1 MSVSTIE
8 ISDLRDQP
16 HFLETVADR
25 VWRAWWQEQGESLET
40 VAGLFAENLTTREV
54 LPACLVAHR
63 GGDFVG
69 TASLIASD
77 LEERPVLTPWVA
89 AVWIEPEFR
98 RLRHGAAI
106 VAAAAELAFSRGFA
120 QAYLCAESDKRAF
133 YAGLGWRHLE
143 EDVGPYALDIFELR
157 APVG

>member
-1 MSVSTIE
+1 MSAIE

-16 HFLETVADR
+16 HFLDVVADR

-40 VAGLFAENLTTREV
+40 VSSLFAENLTATGT

-63 GGDFVG
+63 GNDFVG

-77 LEERPVLTPWVA
+77 LEERPALTPWVA

-98 RLRHGAAI
+98 RQGHGAAV
-106 VAAAAELAFSRGFA
+106 VAAVAELAFRRGFG
-120 QAYLCAESDKRAF
+120 QAYLCAEVDKRSF
-133 YAGLGWRHLE
+133 YAGLGWRLME
-143 EDVGPYALDIFELR
+143 ENIGPFALDVFEKR
-157 APVG
+157 APAR